1 MRTPRSTRST
11 RSRLPGRLAA
21 LVLAALVSAAARPA
35 AAQAASEGLWVEL
48 GLGPGWARIACDICD
63 AGRATGVSGHLAL
76 GGQLG
81 SRVRVGAEVDAWTSR
96 ADGVP
101 ERLVGLAAI
110 ATWRPAP
117 GRPLRAKVGVAYVT
131 YRVDDDVDV
140 VTASGIGP
148 ILGVAY
154 EWRVSPRVGLGPYA
168 SLMIGT
174 LGGQVS
180 FNGAEVQDAANLNLL
195 HLGFHLS
202 WR

>member
-1 MRTPRSTRST
+1 MRATL
-11 RSRLPGRLAA
+11 LPQPARFAALALAA
-21 LVLAALVSAAARPA
+21 LIGGAGSAAA
-35 AAQAASEGLWVEL
+35 QTASTGLWVEL

-63 AGRATGVSGHLAL
+63 AGRATGASGHLVV

-81 SRVRVGAEVDAWTSR
+81 ARVRVGAEVDAWTSR

-117 GRPLRAKVGVAYVT
+117 GRPLRAKVGLAYVT

-148 ILGVAY
+148 VLGVAY

-168 SLMIGT
+168 TLMVGT
-174 LGGQVS
+174 VGGQVS

-195 HLGFHLS
+195 HLGVALT